1 MGQFDLNLSTRPF
14 KPYRAINLGLLV
26 LLLILGAISSVQIS
40 SYQQYASLAAESRA
54 VEKQAREDSDLLN
67 RQLEKLNK
75 ELSTGNA
82 PMKLAEIEQLN
93 QLILK
98 KSFSWTRVFAHLE
111 RVTPENV
118 RLVNL
123 RPFVDEKTN
132 RTGLTME
139 IRGRSLADATL
150 FLRTLEQS
158 QVFTDVILATEEERP
173 GETAFSLSS
182 FYSEP
187 EKPKAAPE
195 KPKAPAPEKP
205 KVATPEK
212 TKAAAK

>member
-14 KPYRAINLGLLV
+14 KPYRAINLGLFV
-26 LLLILGAISSVQIS
+26 LLLILAGISSVQLS
-40 SYQQYASLAAESRA
+40 GYQQYSSLAAESRE
-54 VEKQAREDSDLLN
+54 VERQAREDSQLLA
-67 RQLEKLNK
+67 RQLDGLNK
-75 ELSTGNA
+75 ELATGNA
-82 PMKLAEIEQLN
+82 PLKLAEIEMLN

-98 KSFSWTRVFAHLE
+98 KSFSWTRLFANLE
-111 RVTPENV
+111 RITPENV

-123 RPFVDEKTN
+123 RPFFDEPTS

-158 QVFTDVILATEEERP
+158 QAFTDVILASEVESGN
-173 GETAFSLSS
+173 GETQFTLSS

-187 EKPKAAPE
+187 EKPEVKNKAAS
-195 KPKAPAPEKP
+195 K
-205 KVATPEK
+205 
-212 TKAAAK
+212 